1 VQSPAEAGRHRLR
14 DLHLAPGSTSLAL
27 SPTPDSNRYDLVGS
41 EACWPLNISRAGP
54 RELRP
59 RGRRGAPRPLLVHQ
73 LGDDVLLVPRTRS
86 RGGSGGVATPRP
98 RRQGLG
104 PRGCLL
110 GHGTSLP
117 EESNPDLTITK
128 RQLYH

>member
-73 LGDDVLLVPRTRS
+73 LGTTSSWSPARGRGEGAVASLLRAPDARDWGHEDASSGTERASPRNR
-86 RGGSGGVATPRP
+86 TP
-98 RRQGLG
+98 
-104 PRGCLL
+104 
-110 GHGTSLP
+110 
-117 EESNPDLTITK
+117 I
-128 RQLYH
+128 